1 VAGLRVGGR
10 GRPPL
15 HKRSEVV
22 HKLMKCEWVQ
32 QNIVLFV
39 YDELPDDARFEL
51 EQHVHRCAAC
61 AGELESA
68 KKFRSDFS
76 RSPIQD
82 PSPNFL
88 AASRM
93 KLQEA
98 LEGAEQGA
106 WWHRYIFDPMTWL
119 HQIRFAPALAAAI
132 FIVGFAGGIGA
143 TYKMVK
149 GGVTDVSSGSVTT
162 PVQSSLGASA
172 ASVGAIQSV
181 AQQPGSNLVTV
192 KYDAVSP
199 QVRTGS
205 LNDPNIQQLLLYA
218 ARNNFNPGVRMDSVD
233 LLTQQS
239 NDTHVRE
246 ALMYALRYDSNTG
259 VRLKALDGLG
269 TSVKDDV
276 QVRDAVLES
285 LMADT
290 NPGVRIEALR
300 LLVPV
305 RADSSVRIV
314 LQRLAAK
321 DENRYIRSQ
330 ARTLLSQLPEMN

>member
-1 VAGLRVGGR
+1 
-10 GRPPL
+10 
-15 HKRSEVV
+15 
-22 HKLMKCEWVQ
+22 MKCEWVQ

-61 AGELESA
+61 AAELEAA
-68 KKFRSDFS
+68 KKFRTDFS
-76 RSPIQD
+76 RVPVQD

-106 WWHRYIFDPMTWL
+106 WWHRLVFDPMAWF

-132 FIVGFAGGIGA
+132 FMVGFAGGIGA
-143 TYKMVK
+143 TYKMVR
-149 GGVTDVSSGSVTT
+149 GGGTETGSGA
-162 PVQSSLGASA
+162 GAITA
-172 ASVGAIQSV
+172 PAQASVGAIQSV
-181 AQQPGSNLVTV
+181 SQQPGSNLVTV

-199 QVRTGS
+199 QVQTGS
-205 LNDPNIQQLLLYA
+205 LNDPKIQQLLLYA

-233 LLTQQS
+233 LLTQQPS
-239 NDTHVRE
+239 DSHVRE
-246 ALMYALRYDSNTG
+246 ALIYALRYDSNTG

-269 TSVKDDV
+269 AYVKGDV

-285 LMADT
+285 LMSDA

-330 ARTLLSQLPEMN
+330 ARTLLSQLPEID